1 MTPKVPSVFQENVNV
16 QMDYH
21 RFGFWMDFSGL
32 PPIYLGFPFEN
43 DFMNIVENTRT
54 FALKRQIS
62 LEIQEILK
70 GCKVLAGSL
79 KRP

>member
-1 MTPKVPSVFQENVNV
+1 
-16 QMDYH
+16 
-21 RFGFWMDFSGL
+21 MDFSGL

-70 GCKVLAGSL
+70 GVRFSQDL
-79 KRP
+79 